1 MLSPRFSMRWI
12 SFSDHAP
19 LQDGEI
25 LIAFGSGGVLQV
37 DFRLATSKN
46 LRYIFT
52 SNSGLEYFLG
62 GADGDNDDIT
72 HWMPLPPHPNK
83 LKGGL

>member
-1 MLSPRFSMRWI
+1 MQIPKVSMQWVN
-12 SFSDHAP
+12 FNEYAP
-19 LQDGEI
+19 PLDGEI
-25 LIAFGSGGVLQV
+25 LIAFGSGAVLQV
-37 DFRLATSKN
+37 DFRMVTSKN

-52 SNSGLEYFLG
+52 SNSGLEFFLG

-83 LKGGL
+83 L

>member
-19 LQDGEI
+19 PLDGEI
-25 LIAFGSGGVLQV
+25 LIAFGGGGVLQV

-72 HWMPLPPHPNK
+72 HWMPLPPHPDK
-83 LKGGL
+83 I